1 MSLMRF
7 LFLLLG
13 LWCALDA
20 AESGSLV
27 IVGGGGIPEAVRKH
41 FVELAGG
48 KAARIA
54 VLPQASSR
62 PVRGQAS
69 VEMYSKLGAG
79 EVYSVELDDPKK
91 ARAQIGRATAIWFSG
106 GSQAQLYDAL
116 DKAGLV
122 NFVRA
127 RYQAG
132 IPFAGTS
139 AGAAIM
145 SEVMISNA
153 PEKSGLVAGNTP
165 INEGLGLVSE
175 LIIDQHFVARHR
187 MNRLVSAVLDHPDL
201 IGVGIGESTAILVR
215 GEKFTVMGK
224 GSVVVIDARKAR
236 IPKGKPG
243 KLQSGFGVGL
253 HVFKAGQTFRF
264 K

>member
-1 MSLMRF
+1 M
-7 LFLLLG
+7 
-13 LWCALDA
+13 
-20 AESGSLV
+20 
-27 IVGGGGIPEAVRKH
+27 PEAVRKH

-62 PVRGQAS
+62 PDRGQAS
-69 VEMYSKLGAG
+69 VEMYTKLGAG
-79 EVYSVELDDPKK
+79 EVYRVELDDPKK
-91 ARAQIGRATAIWFSG
+91 ARAQIGKATAVWIPG
-106 GSQAQLYDAL
+106 GSQVQLYQELA
-116 DKAGLV
+116 KAGLV
-122 NFVRA
+122 EFVRA
-127 RYQAG
+127 RHQLG
-132 IPFAGTS
+132 IPFGGTS

-145 SEVMISNA
+145 SEIMIYNA
-153 PEKSGLVAGNTP
+153 PEKPGLVAGNTP
-165 INEGLGLVSE
+165 ITKGLGLVPE
-175 LIIDQHFVARHR
+175 LIIDQHFVARRR
-187 MNRLVSAVLDHPDL
+187 MNRLMSSVLDHPDL
-201 IGVGIGESTAILVR
+201 IGVGIGESTAILVH
-215 GEKFTVMGK
+215 GDTFTVMGK